1 MYPAEF
7 TVLDPAADRRGRQA
21 VPVARKSAGASASA
35 AAARVVLLSNSKP
48 NVDHL
53 LEGLRQ
59 GLWDLSITDIR
70 MLDKGS
76 PTIPMPP
83 DMFEDVVNCC
93 DLFVTAMAD

>member
-7 TVLDPAADRRGRQA
+7 VVLDPAADRRGRQA
-21 VPVARKSAGASASA
+21 PVAAKSAGRPAPG

-53 LEGLRQ
+53 FQGLREGLRER
-59 GLWDLSITDIR
+59 SITDIR

-83 DMFEDVVNCC
+83 DMFEEVVRCC